1 MDYRRGPRFEV
12 DQPVN
17 VTNLEDRTPFP
28 GKLADFSA
36 NGVRL
41 ILDRKIP
48 LGSIVKVEWGG
59 TLLLGEVVY
68 CQVQDAEF
76 SVGLELEDAIYDTEA
91 LANQMRPRRGSS
103 AAGN

>member
-28 GKLADFSA
+28 GKLANFSA

-48 LGSIVKVEWGG
+48 IGSIVKVEWGG

-68 CQVQDAEF
+68 CQDEGTDF
-76 SVGLELEDAIYDTEA
+76 YIGLELEDAIYDTEA
-91 LANQMRPRRGSS
+91 LAFQMRARHGSP
-103 AAGN
+103 AAGS